1 MGTQL
6 KNSVAFSVSWLLF
19 LLVGKPPATCITN
32 RLSFA
37 VMQILEVPSL
47 LEEGS
52 SSVVK
57 RNILK
62 QQQESHA
69 KYGAR
74 CCQ

>member
-1 MGTQL
+1 MAEILDCEKELRCLVGTA
-6 KNSVAFSVSWLLF
+6 KNNLFCVYHDVTPDPLF
-19 LLVGKPPATCITN
+19 L
-32 RLSFA
+32 
-37 VMQILEVPSL
+37 QILEVPSL

-62 QQQESHA
+62 QKQESHA
-69 KYGAR
+69 KRGG

>member
-1 MGTQL
+1 MINTSRCFVLYCQKLTQDL
-6 KNSVAFSVSWLLF
+6 
-19 LLVGKPPATCITN
+19 
-32 RLSFA
+32 A
-37 VMQILEVPSL
+37 VIMQILEVPSL

-62 QQQESHA
+62 QKQESDA
-69 KYGAR
+69 KNGSG

>member
-1 MGTQL
+1 
-6 KNSVAFSVSWLLF
+6 LF
-19 LLVGKPPATCITN
+19 
-32 RLSFA
+32 FA
-37 VMQILEVPSL
+37 ARNLFYVLRELEDLAVIMQILEVPSL

-62 QQQESHA
+62 QKQESHA
-69 KYGAR
+69 KNSSG

>member
-1 MGTQL
+1 
-6 KNSVAFSVSWLLF
+6 
-19 LLVGKPPATCITN
+19 
-32 RLSFA
+32 
-37 VMQILEVPSL
+37 MQILEVPSL

-62 QQQESHA
+62 QKHESDA
-69 KYGAR
+69 KNGSG

>member
-1 MGTQL
+1 MFL
-6 KNSVAFSVSWLLF
+6 FFAARNVAVD
-19 LLVGKPPATCITN
+19 VPAVI
-32 RLSFA
+32 
-37 VMQILEVPSL
+37 MQILEVPSL

-62 QQQESHA
+62 QKQESHA
-69 KYGAR
+69 KNSSG